1 MAQRPNVQLHLGQA
15 AALLGAAR
23 ATWVAGAQE
32 TDARIAAA
40 RPPTEA
46 DQLRQFG
53 HAAASLRQTGDAMGL
68 MLRVLGG
75 NGLRESGSFE
85 RRWRDYQAMAVHII
99 SHPDR
104 VNEMIG
110 KWLLGVTT

>member
-1 MAQRPNVQLHLGQA
+1 
-15 AALLGAAR
+15 
-23 ATWVAGAQE
+23 
-32 TDARIAAA
+32 
-40 RPPTEA
+40 
-46 DQLRQFG
+46 
-53 HAAASLRQTGDAMGL
+53 MGL